1 MPDEPKSL
9 NATAAAQ
16 ALKSAR
22 VVSIPMRTQFRGVTQ
37 REALLFE
44 GTEGW
49 AEWSPF
55 TDYGD
60 EEATVWLAAAIEFAN
75 QPAPHLHRRE
85 IGINATLPAVA
96 ADQVAT
102 TLRPFG
108 QFRTVKIKVAEPGQ
122 DLTQDLERILQVHA
136 LYPAARLRLDANGG
150 YSVPDAIELGFR
162 LVDAGIDL
170 DYFEQPVK
178 TIAELAEARIALNR
192 IGIRVAA
199 DESVRKVSD
208 PMAVALA
215 GAADL
220 LVIKAAPLGGI
231 QRALAVI
238 AESGLPAVISSGL
251 ETSVGISMGLHLA
264 GALPELTH
272 DCGLGTV
279 ALLSDDVV
287 ATPLTPVDGLLTVQ
301 RVEPAQEKL
310 QELAASSERTHWW
323 LERLES
329 CLKLL

>member
-22 VVSIPMRTQFRGVTQ
+22 VVSIPLRTEFRGVTQ

-55 TDYGD
+55 TEYGD
-60 EEATVWLAAAIEFAN
+60 EEAAVWLAAAIEFAN
-75 QPAPHLHRRE
+75 QPAPHLRRRE

-96 ADQVAT
+96 ADQAAA

-108 QFRTVKIKVAEPGQ
+108 QFRTVKIKVAEPSQ
-122 DLTQDLERILQVHA
+122 DLTQDLKRILQVHA

-150 YSVPDAIELGFR
+150 YSVPDAIELGYR

-178 TIAELAEARIALNR
+178 TVAELAEARIALNR

-220 LVIKAAPLGGI
+220 LVIKVAPLGGI

-264 GALPELTH
+264 GALPELSH

-279 ALLSDDVV
+279 ALLRGDVV
-287 ATPLTPVDGLLTVQ
+287 ATPLIPVDGLLAVQ
-301 RVEPAQEKL
+301 RVTPAEAKL
-310 QELAASSERTHWW
+310 QELSASPERTKWW
-323 LERLES
+323 LARLER